1 MHFDVGHPDM
11 PDREET
17 SLTPNEAFRTLGNET
32 RLDILRALADALQ
45 AGEQAVSFTDLR
57 ERAGLS
63 DAGNFDY
70 HLDQLRGTFIRE
82 TELGYAL
89 RLRGLEIIGTVFAG
103 TLTDHRHEA
112 DVASGECLFCD
123 AALTVEY
130 ANGALVVRCTRGH
143 AVMANLFPPGGAEDR
158 DLDELI
164 GVVDQLT
171 RQQLELAVESICPN
185 CYGRMT
191 PVIEEGDLIE
201 YRFRASCERCGM
213 AYTTTV
219 GMVLTRHPAVVAF
232 YRDHGRDV
240 TMTRLWKLEIA
251 QPENVERVS
260 TSPARFLVRI
270 GLDDEVLEI
279 TADKT
284 GQAVETERR
293 IADEE

>member
-1 MHFDVGHPDM
+1 MGYSDM
-11 PDREET
+11 PEREET
-17 SLTPNEAFRTLGNET
+17 SLTPEEAFRTLGNET
-32 RLDILRALADALQ
+32 RLDILQALAEALR

-63 DAGNFDY
+63 DTGNLDY

-130 ANGALVVRCTRGH
+130 ADGALVVRCTRGH

-158 DLDELI
+158 DVDELV
-164 GVVDQLT
+164 GVIDRMT
-171 RQQLELAVESICPN
+171 RQQLELAAESVCSN

-191 PVIEEGDLIE
+191 PVVEEGELIE
-201 YRFRASCERCGM
+201 YRFRATCERCGM

-219 GMVLTRHPAVVAF
+219 GMVLARHPAVAAF
-232 YRDHGRDV
+232 YHDHGRDI
-240 TMTRLWKLEIA
+240 TAIRLWRLALA
-251 QPENVERVS
+251 QPDAVERVS
-260 TSPARFLVRI
+260 TSPARFLVRVV
-270 GLDDEVLEI
+270 LDDEMLEI
-279 TADKT
+279 TVDGT
-284 GQAVETERR
+284 GKAVETERR
-293 IADEE
+293 EVADE